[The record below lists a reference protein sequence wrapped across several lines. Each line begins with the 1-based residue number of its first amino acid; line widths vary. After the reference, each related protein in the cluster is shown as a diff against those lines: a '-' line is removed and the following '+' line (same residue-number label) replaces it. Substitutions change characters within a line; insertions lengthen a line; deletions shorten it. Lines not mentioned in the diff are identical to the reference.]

1 MNLNSYDLIG
11 ARLRRHLAANR
22 EFLDAASVLDY
33 TVVLL
38 LGSWDVL
45 GARAQRKHK
54 NHQESTR
61 RVRHVWLSGFQNG
74 WVEKGNRFKRYHEI
88 PRTKVPVQLC
98 ALKVHYPEH
107 ATVPGTRIRTATSF
121 KPFTSIHIHSPHF
134 TCISFAFHMHQ
145 SNVCPTASASYLFH
159 DHFPHVPIYKF
170 INTWFIF
177 CPNAVH
183 MMSFMS
189 LDLESTRGCGANA
202 AVGARAAGG
211 AARNFQYD
219 KT

>member
-11 ARLRRHLAANR
+11 AERLRRHLAANR

-45 GARAQRKHK
+45 GAMAQRKHK

-88 PRTKVPVQLC
+88 PRTKVPLRVKNSLPWARDSAWHTHSYCNILQ
-98 ALKVHYPEH
+98 
-107 ATVPGTRIRTATSF
+107 T
-121 KPFTSIHIHSPHF
+121 IHIHSHPFAPFHLHF
-134 TCISFAFHMHQ
+134 ICILHASEQRVSHSVGVIFVSWPFSTC
-145 SNVCPTASASYLFH
+145 SY
-159 DHFPHVPIYKF
+159 I
-170 INTWFIF
+170 
-177 CPNAVH
+177 
-183 MMSFMS
+183 
-189 LDLESTRGCGANA
+189 
-202 AVGARAAGG
+202 
-211 AARNFQYD
+211 
-219 KT
+219 